1 VCAVRPCCQ
10 QVVAGQE
17 AAEQLVVEVLGQEC
31 LAQALLKVCVRFGGQ
46 DTLTLVHTRCSLMSG
61 GHAS

>member
-1 VCAVRPCCQ
+1 
-10 QVVAGQE
+10 VVAGQE